1 MYSSLWRGRYPQKTV
16 RNIWMCGLPERSFT
30 NWCLRGGIFSGLR
43 ILLSQISDP
52 TPTKRESEHEKVDL
66 TVTTGEPHLRV
77 GAHVLVQLGSELV
90 TDAEQAILE
99 CVKNSYDAD
108 APWCRIEID
117 TRENGTTTE
126 TGPATLRE
134 FAAPFETVTVEFL
147 NGTQD
152 LSHEGQKD
160 AQPVTRQLHYK
171 GRVTIEDS
179 GDGLTADNIRN
190 SWLVISHSDK
200 RADGK
205 AKKQKTKLGRTPL
218 GDKGLGRL
226 GSMKLG
232 DILRIETST
241 GADQPVAIAQF
252 RWTDCESASVVDEIP
267 VFTDTRENIDKFKGT
282 RVSILG
288 LRDLDDW
295 RRKDRI
301 HEVTRSLA
309 RLISPFEVTSTFPV
323 GISLDGVEYSL
334 VTFTE
339 ELLNRAIAEF
349 TFDWKYDTAIGEPVL
364 VAEARFQKRL
374 FMSRRSKKLK
384 ERTEIV
390 FDIDGGA
397 GFARYLPTYNRLKP
411 YEIGP
416 VSLDGRQFVALKRI
430 YRLSEIRSGQ
440 TGTIQDPGPFSGA
453 FYFFHLD
460 VSDEPDE
467 GAPAGIPID
476 RNLIK
481 SMSGIS
487 ILRDGFRIR
496 SHGDWLELS
505 SGMTSGST
513 YNMRPENTV
522 GYFALTGEN
531 NYLLTEKSDRE
542 GFVED
547 SAYRGFYEIATTCRD
562 FANDSL
568 EQVRR
573 ALDDYARL
581 KELPKGAPTAPTPEA
596 SFQVVKENLQS
607 AREARTEAD
616 VVAANLQTEIAKLEK
631 DTTTDRS
638 GTAARALKM
647 ASNAARAIELVRDKL
662 TLGSLPDYDLMRLK
676 QEFDIRSEQMLSLL
690 ESAAVGLSARGLSHE
705 LRTHLTEI
713 RQNVSSIEKAIK
725 KGSAPSSTILP
736 QLRSIR
742 ASCGAISNAAALI
755 DPMLPRTRTTKQVI
769 ELKPLIEEYIKTRIG
784 TLDNA
789 GIKTILAG
797 AGRTVRANRSRL
809 IQVIDNLV
817 RNSVYWIRR
826 ADAASEQKRPK
837 IIGFDLTRQGFTVWD
852 SGPGVDPRF
861 EDSLFE
867 MFVTA
872 KPKQDGQGLGLFII
886 RQLLMNDGCDVV
898 LTKDRNADGRR
909 YKFAVNLTPYLKE

>member
-1 MYSSLWRGRYPQKTV
+1 VS
-16 RNIWMCGLPERSFT
+16 
-30 NWCLRGGIFSGLR
+30 
-43 ILLSQISDP
+43 
-52 TPTKRESEHEKVDL
+52 
-66 TVTTGEPHLRV
+66 TGEQHLRV

-108 APWCRIEID
+108 APSCRIEID
-117 TRENGTTTE
+117 TRESGTTTE
-126 TGPATLRE
+126 TGPASLRA
-134 FAAPFETVTVEFL
+134 FAAPFETVTVEFANETQGRL
-147 NGTQD
+147 PGTKA
-152 LSHEGQKD
+152 S
-160 AQPVTRQLHYK
+160 APAVTRMLHYK

-179 GDGLTADNIRN
+179 GDGLSTESIRN

-200 RADGK
+200 RSGRDIR
-205 AKKQKTKLGRTPL
+205 KQKTKLGRTPL

-241 GADQPVAIAQF
+241 AEDRPITIAQF
-252 RWTDCESASVVDEIP
+252 RWTDCESAAVVEDIP
-267 VFTDTRENIDKFKGT
+267 VYTEVRDNIEKFKGT

-288 LRDLDDW
+288 LRDLEDW

-323 GISLDGVEYSL
+323 GISLDGADYSL
-334 VTFTE
+334 VTVTE

-349 TFDWKYDTAIGEPVL
+349 TFDWRYDPTFGEPVL

-384 ERTEIV
+384 QRTEIV
-390 FDIDGGA
+390 FDVDDGA
-397 GFARYLPTYNRLKP
+397 GFAKYLPSYNRLKQFQIKP
-411 YEIGP
+411 ID
-416 VSLDGRQFVALKRI
+416 LTGRWFVTLRRT
-430 YRLSEIRSGQ
+430 YRLSELRSGQ
-440 TGTIQDPGPFSGA
+440 AAAIRDPGPFTGA

-476 RNLIK
+476 KNLIK

-487 ILRDGFRIR
+487 ILRDGFRVR

-547 SAYRGFYEIATTCRD
+547 PAYRGFYQIATTCKD
-562 FANDSL
+562 FANDAL

-581 KELPKGAPTAPTPEA
+581 QEVPTGAPVAPTPEA
-596 SFQVVKENLQS
+596 SFQVVEHNLQS

-616 VVAANLQTEIAKLEK
+616 AAVASLQTEIEKLEK
-631 DTTTDRS
+631 DTATDRS
-638 GTAARALKM
+638 GAAARALKT
-647 ASNAARAIELVRDKL
+647 ASSAARAIEAVRDKL
-662 TLGSLPDYDLMRLK
+662 TSGSLPSYDLMRLK
-676 QEFDIRSEQMLSLL
+676 QDFDIRSEQMLSLL

-713 RQNVSSIEKAIK
+713 RQSVSSVEKASK
-725 KGSAPSSTILP
+725 KAGAPANIILP
-736 QLRSIR
+736 HLRSIR

-755 DPMLPRTRTTKQVI
+755 DPMLPRSRTTKQII

-784 TLDNA
+784 TLDGA
-789 GIKTILAG
+789 GIKTVITG

-826 ADAASEQKRPK
+826 ADAAGEQHRRKV
-837 IIGFDLTRQGFTVWD
+837 IGFDLTRRGFTIWD

-872 KPKQDGQGLGLFII
+872 KPKQDGQGLGLFIL
-886 RQLLMNDGCDVV
+886 RQLLANDGCDVV
-898 LTKDRNADGRR
+898 LLNDINADGRR
-909 YKFAVNLTPYLKE
+909 YKFAVDLTPYLKE

>member
-1 MYSSLWRGRYPQKTV
+1 M
-16 RNIWMCGLPERSFT
+16 
-30 NWCLRGGIFSGLR
+30 
-43 ILLSQISDP
+43 
-52 TPTKRESEHEKVDL
+52 
-66 TVTTGEPHLRV
+66 
-77 GAHVLVQLGSELV
+77 LVQLGSELV

-117 TRENGTTTE
+117 TRECGKTTE
-126 TGPATLRE
+126 TGPASLRQ
-134 FAAPFETVTVEFL
+134 FAAPFETVTVEFV
-147 NGTQD
+147 NGTPE
-152 LSHEGQKD
+152 STAGGKTD
-160 AQPVTRQLHYK
+160 AQAVTRQLHYK

-179 GDGLTADNIRN
+179 GDGLSVDSIRN

-200 RADGK
+200 RAGRD
-205 AKKQKTKLGRTPL
+205 ARKQKTKLGRTPL

-241 GADQPVAIAQF
+241 GEDQPLAIAQF
-252 RWTDCESASVVDEIP
+252 RWTDCESASIVEDIP
-267 VFTDTRENIDKFKGT
+267 VYTEVRENTDRFKGT
-282 RVSILG
+282 RVSVLG

-323 GISLDGVEYSL
+323 GISLDGVDYSL
-334 VTFTE
+334 VTITE
-339 ELLNRAIAEF
+339 ELLNRAMAEF
-349 TFDWKYDTAIGEPVL
+349 TFAWTRDATSGEPLL
-364 VAEARFQKRL
+364 VAEARIQKQL
-374 FMSRRSKKLK
+374 LMSRRSKNLK
-384 ERTEIV
+384 ARTEIV
-390 FDIDGGA
+390 FDVDGGA
-397 GFARYLPTYNRLKP
+397 GFAEYLPTYNRLKP
-411 YEIGP
+411 FQMDPI
-416 VSLDGRQFVALKRI
+416 SLEGRWFATLKRT
-430 YRLSEIRSGQ
+430 YRLSEITSGQ
-440 TGTIQDPGPFSGA
+440 GAAIQDPGPFSGA

-460 VSDEPDE
+460 ASDEPDE

-476 RNLIK
+476 KTLIK

-487 ILRDGFRIR
+487 ILRDGFRVR

-513 YNMRPENTV
+513 YSMRPENTV

-547 SAYRGFYEIATTCRD
+547 AAYRGFYVVATTCRD
-562 FANDSL
+562 FANDAL

-573 ALDDYARL
+573 ALDDYARA
-581 KELPKGAPTAPTPEA
+581 KVVPKGAPMAATPEA
-596 SFQVVKENLQS
+596 SFQVVEENLRS

-616 VVAANLQTEIAKLEK
+616 AVAATLQTEIEKLEK
-631 DTTTDRS
+631 DATTDRS
-638 GTAARALKM
+638 GATARALKM
-647 ASNAARAIELVRDKL
+647 ASNAARAIEVVRTKL
-662 TLGSLPDYDLMRLK
+662 TSGSLPPYDLLRLK
-676 QEFDIRSEQMLSLL
+676 QEFDIRSEQTLSLL

-713 RQNVSSIEKAIK
+713 RQSVSSIEKTAK
-725 KGSAPSSTILP
+725 KGSAPANAILP
-736 QLRSIR
+736 YLRSIR

-755 DPMLPRTRTTKQVI
+755 DPMLPRTRTAKQII
-769 ELKPLIEEYIKTRIG
+769 ELKPLVEEYIKTRIG
-784 TLDNA
+784 TLDGA
-789 GIKTILAG
+789 GIRTVIAG

-817 RNSVYWIRR
+817 RNSVYWLRR
-826 ADAASEQKRPK
+826 ADAAGEQSRPK
-837 IIGFDLTRQGFTVWD
+837 IIGFDLTRVGFTIWD
-852 SGPGVDPRF
+852 SGPGVDPRY

-886 RQLLMNDGCDVV
+886 RQLLVNDGCDVV
-898 LTKDRNADGRR
+898 LAKDRNADGRR
-909 YKFAVNLTPYLKE
+909 YKFAVNLSPYLKE

>member
-1 MYSSLWRGRYPQKTV
+1 
-16 RNIWMCGLPERSFT
+16 
-30 NWCLRGGIFSGLR
+30 
-43 ILLSQISDP
+43 
-52 TPTKRESEHEKVDL
+52 
-66 TVTTGEPHLRV
+66 VTTGEQHLRV
-77 GAHVLVQLGSELV
+77 GAHVLVQLGNELV

-108 APWCRIEID
+108 SPWCRIEID
-117 TRENGTTTE
+117 TRESSATSE
-126 TGPATLRE
+126 TGPASLRA

-147 NGTQD
+147 DGT
-152 LSHEGQKD
+152 EGRSAGGQSD
-160 AQPVTRQLHYK
+160 AQTVTRVLHYK
-171 GRVTIEDS
+171 GRLTIEDS
-179 GDGLTADNIRN
+179 GDGLSVDSIRN

-200 RADGK
+200 RAGRDTRK
-205 AKKQKTKLGRTPL
+205 EMTTLGRTPL

-226 GSMKLG
+226 GTMRLG

-241 GADQPVAIAQF
+241 GEDQPVAIAQF
-252 RWTDCESASVVDEIP
+252 RWTDCESASVVEDIP
-267 VFTDTRENIDKFKGT
+267 VYTETRDNADKFKGT
-282 RVSILG
+282 RVSVLG

-323 GISLDGVEYSL
+323 GISLDGVDYSL
-334 VTFTE
+334 VTVTQD
-339 ELLNRAIAEF
+339 LLNRAIAEF
-349 TFDWKYDTAIGEPVL
+349 TFDWKYDAASREPVL

-374 FMSRRSKKLK
+374 FMSRRSKTLK
-384 ERTEIV
+384 QRTEMV
-390 FDIDGGA
+390 FDVDSGA
-397 GFARYLPTYNRLKP
+397 GFAEYLPTYNRLAA
-411 YEIGP
+411 YQMSP
-416 VSLDGRQFVALKRI
+416 VSLDDRWFVTLKRR
-430 YRLSEIRSGQ
+430 YRLSEIKSGQ
-440 TGTIQDPGPFSGA
+440 AAAVQDPGPFSGA

-460 VSDEPDE
+460 LSDEPDE

-476 RNLIK
+476 KKLIK

-487 ILRDGFRIR
+487 ILRDGFRVR

-522 GYFALTGEN
+522 GYFALTGKN

-547 SAYRGFYEIATTCRD
+547 AAYRGFYEVATTCRD
-562 FANDSL
+562 FANDAL

-581 KELPKGAPTAPTPEA
+581 KEVPKGAPMAPTPEG
-596 SFQVVKENLQS
+596 SFQVVEDNLRS

-616 VVAANLQTEIAKLEK
+616 AVAATLQTEIAKLEK
-631 DTTTDRS
+631 DATTDRS
-638 GTAARALKM
+638 GATARALKM
-647 ASNAARAIELVRDKL
+647 ASSAARAIEVVRTKL
-662 TLGSLPDYDLMRLK
+662 TSGSLPPYDLMRLK
-676 QEFDIRSEQMLSLL
+676 QEFDIRSEQTLSLL

-713 RQNVSSIEKAIK
+713 RQSISSIEKTAR
-725 KGSAPSSTILP
+725 KGSAPANTILP
-736 QLRSIR
+736 HLRSIR

-784 TLDNA
+784 TLDAA
-789 GIKTILAG
+789 GIRTVIAG

-809 IQVIDNLV
+809 IQIIDNLV

-826 ADAASEQKRPK
+826 ADAAGEQSRPK
-837 IIGFDLTRQGFTVWD
+837 VIGFDLTRVGFTVWD

-886 RQLLMNDGCDVV
+886 RQLLLNDGCDVE
-898 LTKDRNADGRR
+898 LTKARNADGRR
-909 YKFAVNLTPYLKE
+909 YKFAVNLSPYLKE